1 VAARRVIVVI
11 IVAICL
17 GVPVV
22 EAFDRWDNTLQDG
35 YDTEA
40 TVVIVALCVGL
51 ALTVAAAVA
60 QWILPLRWRASTS
73 GFSTHRPDLICA
85 ALPAPAPTGSPPT
98 PLRV

>member
-1 VAARRVIVVI
+1 MAARRVIVVM
-11 IVAICL
+11 IVAICF
-17 GVPVV
+17 GVPMV

-60 QWILPLRWRASTS
+60 QWIPSLRWRAMTS
-73 GFSTHRPDLICA
+73 RFSTHRSDLICA
-85 ALPAPAPTGSPPT
+85 ALPAPTPTGSPPA